1 MFKAEFSIY
10 PFLGGDTLPA
20 YVQAAIDAARTTGI
34 DVEVGLLG
42 VTATGELDTVLE
54 AIQAAVTAATSAGA
68 TKVVMSIES
77 IDRS

>member
-1 MFKAEFSIY
+1 MFRAEFSIY
-10 PFLGGDTLPA
+10 PFLGGDALPA

-42 VTATGELDTVLE
+42 VSATGELDAVLE
-54 AIQAAVTAATSAGA
+54 AIQAAVKAATSAGA

-77 IDRS
+77 IDRP